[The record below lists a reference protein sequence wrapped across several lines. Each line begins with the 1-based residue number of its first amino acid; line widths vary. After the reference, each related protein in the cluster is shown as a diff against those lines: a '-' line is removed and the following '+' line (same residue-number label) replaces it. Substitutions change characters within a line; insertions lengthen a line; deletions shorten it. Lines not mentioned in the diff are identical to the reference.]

1 MTISLTKSHP
11 LASPPA
17 DLARRTDRSG
27 DVRALKVLFFDLYD
41 PLDPSNWSGTPAQIF
56 HSLEL
61 AGANT
66 VPVGAHYLFFRKSI
80 NWILFRYYHYRKNLF
95 YHIDRD
101 LFWVRAF
108 TTLGNRRLKAHK
120 DADAVI
126 TAFPAFTSFVRRG
139 LPIFMLHDA
148 TWGQVVESYPWF
160 ARSHQP
166 ERIVEDGFELERI
179 AYRRDD
185 VFPVLTSQ
193 WAADRAVADYGIDP
207 AKITVLPF
215 GPNLKN
221 PPERA
226 AVEAAIQS
234 RGRGVC
240 RLLFV
245 GKEWTRKGG
254 PLAVE
259 ATAALIAM
267 GIPAEL
273 HVVGPE
279 EMAPGTA
286 AAAALPGFVRVYGL
300 LRKFVPKE
308 NAALDKLLLESDF
321 FILPTQAE
329 ALGLV
334 YAEAAAFGLPSLGT
348 SVGGV
353 PTILRDGVD
362 GAIFPPADSAQQ
374 MAEWIKSHYLDRDR
388 YKALCRSARRDYEA
402 RFTPVAFGTQL
413 AQVIRSRIETHRAL

>member
-1 MTISLTKSHP
+1 MSTSLTNSQQIV
-11 LASPPA
+11 SSPA
-17 DLARRTDRSG
+17 DSARRMDGSARA
-27 DVRALKVLFFDLYD
+27 RALQVLFFDLYD
-41 PLDPSNWSGTPAQIF
+41 PLDPTNWSGTPAQIF
-56 HSLEL
+56 RSMEL
-61 AGANT
+61 AGTQT
-66 VPVGAHYLFFRKSI
+66 VPVGPHYLFFRKSI
-80 NWILFRYYHYRKNLF
+80 NWIIFRYYRYRKNLF

-108 TTLGNRRLKAHK
+108 TMLGNMRLKAHK
-120 DADAVI
+120 DADAVV
-126 TAFPAFTSFVRRG
+126 TAFPPFTSFVRRG

-179 AYRRDD
+179 AYQRDD

-193 WAADRAVADYGIDP
+193 WAADRAVTDYGVDP
-207 AKITVLPF
+207 EKITVLPF
-215 GPNLKN
+215 GTNLKN

-226 AVEAAIQS
+226 AVEAAIQG

-240 RLLFV
+240 KLLFV
-245 GKEWTRKGG
+245 GKEWSRKGG

-308 NAALDKLLLESDF
+308 NAALDKLFLDSDF

-353 PTILRDGVD
+353 PTILRDGVA
-362 GAIFPPADSAQQ
+362 GAIFPPVDSAQQ
-374 MAEWIKSHYLDRDR
+374 MAEWMKDLYLHRDR

-402 RFTPVAFGTQL
+402 RFTPVAYGTQL
-413 AQVIRSRIETHRAL
+413 AQVIRSRIEKNRAS